1 MKHYRVRLLCANVLI
16 VVALGTLVL
25 FVIGRY
31 VIEFS
36 ATVSTL
42 LPIAAI
48 VVSTCALGFALLEAI
63 ILHKTWKSLVESE
76 DKLKKVKQ
84 TND

>member
-1 MKHYRVRLLCANVLI
+1 MKQYWVRLLCANVLI

-25 FVIGRY
+25 LVIGRY

-36 ATVSTL
+36 ETVSTL

-48 VVSTCALGFALLEAI
+48 VVSTCAFVFALLEAI
-63 ILHKTWKSLVESE
+63 IIHKTWKSVVESNE
-76 DKLKKVKQ
+76 KSEESQADK
-84 TND
+84 

>member
-1 MKHYRVRLLCANVLI
+1 MKNYWVRLLCANVLI

-25 FVIGRY
+25 LVIGRY
-31 VIEFS
+31 VNEFS

-48 VVSTCALGFALLEAI
+48 VVSTYALAFALLEAI
-63 ILHKTWKSLVESE
+63 FLHKTWKSVVESK
-76 DKLKKVKQ
+76 DKSEESQ
-84 TND
+84 TDK

>member
-1 MKHYRVRLLCANVLI
+1 MKNYWVRLLCANVLI

-25 FVIGRY
+25 LVIGRY

-42 LPIAAI
+42 LPFAAI
-48 VVSTCALGFALLEAI
+48 VVSTCAFAFALLEAI
-63 ILHKTWKSLVESE
+63 ILHKTWKSLVESK
-76 DKLKKVKQ
+76 DKSAESQ
-84 TND
+84 TDK